1 MADADPA
8 PVRAT
13 SANTAIAAMNIR
25 IGECSLIAVAQQES
39 PRATFLVACTIA
51 SP

>member
-1 MADADPA
+1 
-8 PVRAT
+8 
-13 SANTAIAAMNIR
+13 MNIR